1 MASASAVDGV
11 MDTAAPGTGPG
22 GVAKQRD
29 LPRQVRD
36 ICRIVALAG
45 FTLAG
50 LTIALTLIVA
60 TEASFGVSFEGIAWI
75 VLLLSY
81 PGALLLAALC
91 GIVAAAVSLRPFD
104 ALIMALILVVTL
116 FLQLA
121 ASVLIVAVGGAID
134 PDSGYHPA
142 TAFAP
147 LVGLLLLLGGDAYAT
162 LRIAHWLNA
171 GAPS

>member
-1 MASASAVDGV
+1 
-11 MDTAAPGTGPG
+11 MDMAAPSAGPG

-75 VLLLSY
+75 ALLLSY

-104 ALIMALILVVTL
+104 ALIMALILVVML

-121 ASVLIVAVGGAID
+121 ASVLIVAVG
-134 PDSGYHPA
+134 GYHPA

-162 LRIAHWLNA
+162 LRIAHWLHA
-171 GAPS
+171 GAPG